1 MIKITVKQL
10 IDAGTM
16 GALSR
21 YFALEKPITVSWKNR
36 KQVAACE
43 EEINK
48 HYNERRID
56 LCKKHGRLDEK
67 TKEYV
72 FTGEGVA
79 PDAKENF
86 EADLKKLWAEEID
99 LPGEQVSVSVLK
111 GTPKAP
117 LPNEADLRLLEP
129 FLTD

>member
-1 MIKITVKQL
+1 MIKITIKQL
-10 IDAGTM
+10 LDAGTS

-21 YFALEKPITVSWKNR
+21 YFALDKPITVSWKNR

-48 HYNERRID
+48 HYNDRRLD
-56 LCKKHGRLDEK
+56 LCKKYGHLDEK

-72 FTGEGVA
+72 FVGEGVA
-79 PDAKENF
+79 ADAKENF
-86 EADLKKLWAEEID
+86 KGDMAKLLAEEID
-99 LPGEQVSVSVLK
+99 NFPGEPVSVSVIS
-111 GTPKAP
+111 GSIR
-117 LPNEADLRLLEP
+117 EADLRLLEP